1 MLKGITKRWLLNS
14 LSLVLVILLITVIAF
29 SFFIKNYYYSV
40 IQQTLSGRA
49 NELVNV
55 FAEYTS
61 LNSKEF
67 EDESRAYVE
76 NFPDKELMELMI
88 FNNEGKIIIT
98 SVGFEPDM
106 SQPMPDYTKAKSSSD
121 GFAMWIGN
129 LTSNE
134 EIMAITRVIH
144 NKSTGEFAG
153 AVRYVVSLEA
163 ANRRIFLLNAAIM
176 TAAIIIIFF
185 VIVSGT
191 YFIRSIINPVKEIS
205 AAAKKIAQGN
215 FNAKLQ
221 KKNNDEIGDLC
232 DAINYMADE
241 LNAAEQVKNDFISSV
256 SHELRTPLTAIKGW
270 AETMQMSGTLDPA
283 MTEKGMEIIIKE
295 AGRLTGLV
303 EELLDFSRIQSGKMI
318 LIVDKVDI
326 LAELDEAVY
335 MLRERAISENK
346 HLVFDEPEN
355 IIIVKGDKNR
365 LRQVFMNIIDNA
377 LKYTESDGLVE
388 VQAEE
393 ADGYIT
399 ITISDNGCGIPAEDL
414 PKVKEKFYKSNQTKR
429 GSGIGLAV
437 ADEIVR
443 LHGGTLGI
451 ESAENVGTVVFIKL
465 PTYHEVENQNE
476 PKESGQLTDIVPHEN
491 TAEQSV
497 GQIINDAD
505 KEKNKDIR
513 EDDI

>member
-14 LSLVLVILLITVIAF
+14 LSLVLVVLLITVIAF
-29 SFFIKNYYYSV
+29 SFFIKNYYYNA

-49 NELVNV
+49 NELATI

-76 NFPDKELMELMI
+76 SFPDKELMELMI
-88 FNNEGKIIIT
+88 FNNEGEIIIT

-106 SQPMPDYTKAKSSSD
+106 SQPMPDYEEAKKNSN
-121 GFAMWIGN
+121 GFAMWVGT

-134 EIMAITRVIH
+134 DIMAITRVIY

-153 AVRYVVSLEA
+153 AVRYVVSLEI
-163 ANRRIFLLNAAIM
+163 ANRRIFLFDAVIM

-191 YFIRSIINPVKEIS
+191 YFIRSIINPVKEMSI
-205 AAAKKIAQGN
+205 AAQKIAQGN

-221 KKNNDEIGDLC
+221 KKNDDEIGDLC
-232 DAINYMADE
+232 DAINNMADE

-270 AETMQMSGTLDPA
+270 AETMQMGGTLDPV
-283 MTEKGMEIIIKE
+283 MTEKGMQIIIKE

-335 MLRERAISENK
+335 MLRERALTEGK
-346 HLVFDEPEN
+346 HLMFDEPEN

-377 LKYTESDGLVE
+377 LKYTESGGMVE

-393 ADGYIT
+393 ADGYLT
-399 ITISDNGCGIPAEDL
+399 ITISDNGCGIPEEDL

-443 LHGGTLGI
+443 LHSGMLNI
-451 ESAENVGTVVFIKL
+451 ESVENVGTVVSIKL
-465 PTYHEVENQNE
+465 PTYHEAEVQADIS
-476 PKESGQLTDIVPHEN
+476 ESGQLSDITPHEN
-491 TAEQSV
+491 NAENTV
-497 GQIINDAD
+497 GDELNASD
-505 KEKNKDIR
+505 KK
-513 EDDI
+513 